1 MAYVECV
8 LIECTAAVD
17 LLYLGACTAV
27 AYICLP
33 ALVRS
38 ARSPVC
44 CRPNLCTLFTNS
56 ITSAIVLAM
65 RSIYARGCVRSLP
78 VYKLSC

>member
-8 LIECTAAVD
+8 LNECTAVVD

-33 ALVRS
+33 VLVRS
-38 ARSPVC
+38 EGSLLTCLAYTLYSKQGKIQSANGQLW
-44 CRPNLCTLFTNS
+44 RP
-56 ITSAIVLAM
+56 
-65 RSIYARGCVRSLP
+65 YAFYSVRF
-78 VYKLSC
+78 VF